1 MKRLILG
8 IDTTFTNSTT
18 KQSRL
23 WAFVDSCYPFTDITN
38 PFPIKDSISYTGLS
52 SCKTNQT
59 FVGCKLGDVNWDWNP
74 AVARPIVDNRD
85 AVELSYSYPS
95 DALAGRTD
103 GVPGRTDGVRIPVRV
118 KDFKDMLGMQFTISF
133 DATVLQW
140 QGIGNNPLGIETGTT
155 HANEGSVS
163 FLWVD
168 PKNEIKTLEDG
179 SAIMELVFNRQSSI
193 VNSQLSLDGSITSVV
208 AYDKD
213 YQSHNIVF
221 KPSAINSLDTKDQ
234 WNVSPNPTK
243 EGVIK
248 VQMNLKDKKTI
259 VLRLID
265 NTGRLIITKQIEG
278 VKGNNN
284 FTIRP
289 TSQLPTGTYFLQAK
303 GIEEGELKKI
313 IIN

>member
-118 KDFKDMLGMQFTISF
+118 KDFKDMLGIQYTINFNPS
-133 DATVLQW
+133 VLKW
-140 QGIGNNPLGIETGTT
+140 VGIDNNLLNFETGTI
-155 HANEGSVS
+155 HSDEGKVS

-168 PKNEIKTLEDG
+168 AKNEIKTLDDG
-179 SAIMELVFNRQSSI
+179 SVIFDLVFEKTGKEAIENT
-193 VNSQLSLDGSITSVV
+193 LSVDGSVTSIA

-213 YQSHNIVF
+213 YGLHGVVLNRVGNVQSLQAESWSI
-221 KPSAINSLDTKDQ
+221 A
-234 WNVSPNPTK
+234 PNPAKDFVNVWGSDIK
-243 EGVIK
+243 EIIISDISGRII
-248 VQMNLKDKKTI
+248 LSTSKTI
-259 VLRLID
+259 ID
-265 NTGRLIITKQIEG
+265 VSNLTKG
-278 VKGNNN
+278 VYFINIQTNNN
-284 FTIRP
+284 R
-289 TSQLPTGTYFLQAK
+289 
-303 GIEEGELKKI
+303 EVKKFI
-313 IIN
+313 KL